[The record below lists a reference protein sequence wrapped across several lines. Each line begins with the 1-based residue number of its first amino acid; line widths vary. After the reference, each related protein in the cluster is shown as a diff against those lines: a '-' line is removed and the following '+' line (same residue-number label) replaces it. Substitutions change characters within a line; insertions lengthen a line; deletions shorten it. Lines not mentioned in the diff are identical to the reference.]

1 MSEVTFEEIAAAVEA
16 GASTRRPQP
25 PVKPRFRTGDRVR
38 VKSEHPWHHT
48 RSPRYARGKMGV
60 IVRAHGVFV
69 YPDSNSQW
77 QGEDPQHVYTVR
89 FSARELWGEQAAEAD
104 SLCLDLWEPYLEPA

>member
-25 PVKPRFRTGDRVR
+25 PIKPRFRAGDCVR

-48 RSPRYARGKMGV
+48 RSP
-60 IVRAHGVFV
+60 ILPRA
-69 YPDSNSQW
+69 
-77 QGEDPQHVYTVR
+77 
-89 FSARELWGEQAAEAD
+89 
-104 SLCLDLWEPYLEPA
+104 